1 MAIKARQS
9 AAMSRTTAWRTTRRP
24 SQLPG
29 SRRALRSTMHVASTS
44 SRYPMSHPARPPAG
58 TSERSTTPMRIVV
71 VIRTDVKVERSRR

>member
-1 MAIKARQS
+1 
-9 AAMSRTTAWRTTRRP
+9 
-24 SQLPG
+24 
-29 SRRALRSTMHVASTS
+29 MHVASTS